1 MRILIDIGHPAHV
14 HFFYH
19 PIQLLRQHGHDVLI
33 TSRDKDIALSLLDE
47 LGLHHE
53 KLSTAKN
60 RGLVSMARE
69 LVQRNLALWR
79 VVRRYRP
86 DVMAAIGGINIA
98 QVGWITRTP
107 SAVFYDT
114 ENARLQNAL
123 TYPFA
128 SSVLVPAC
136 YEGWLPRRRHHRYAG
151 YHELSYLHPQRFA
164 PNREIAIANG
174 LSVED
179 DTFFI
184 RVVAWRASHDIGER
198 GWTSDLLRRV
208 VGKLS
213 DLGKVIIS
221 SETELPSDLAVY
233 RYSGKR
239 SAVHHLLAFSRAF
252 VGESATMA
260 SECAVLGV
268 PAIYAAETPR
278 GYTNEQDRKYGLV
291 TNVPRLEWPALN
303 QAIDRI
309 LSKTPDAWQE
319 QRHRL
324 LADTIDVAEFVT
336 EKILSLPLAGR
347 GPSRDPR

>member
-33 TSRDKDIALSLLDE
+33 TSRDKDIALSLLEEFD
-47 LGLHHE
+47 LRHE
-53 KLSTAKN
+53 KLSTARN
-60 RGLVSMARE
+60 TGLVSMARE
-69 LVQRNLALWR
+69 LIQRNLALWR

-98 QVGWITRTP
+98 QVGWITRIP

-114 ENARLQNAL
+114 ENAHLQNAL

-136 YEGWLPRRRHHRYAG
+136 YEAWLPRRRHFRYAG
-151 YHELSYLHPQRFA
+151 YHELSYLHPQRFSA
-164 PNREIAIANG
+164 SREIAAANG
-174 LSVED
+174 LSAGGA
-179 DTFFI
+179 TFFI
-184 RVVAWRASHDIGER
+184 RVVAWRASHDIGEK
-198 GWTSDLLRRV
+198 GWTSELLRQV

-213 DLGKVIIS
+213 SLGKVLIS
-221 SETELPSDLAVY
+221 SESELPPDLAEY
-233 RYSGKR
+233 RYTGK
-239 SAVHHLLAFSRAF
+239 AATVHHLLAFCRAF

-278 GYTNEQDRKYGLV
+278 GYTNEQDKKYGLV
-291 TNVPRLEWPALN
+291 TNVRRLQWPILE
-303 QAIDRI
+303 QAIDQI
-309 LSKTPDAWQE
+309 LARTPDFWQE
-319 QRHRL
+319 QRQRL
-324 LADTIDVAEFVT
+324 LSDTIDVAEFVA
-336 EKILSLPLAGR
+336 ERIEALPIAGR
-347 GPSRDPR
+347 GRSQDSR

>member
-53 KLSTAKN
+53 KLSTARN
-60 RGLVSMARE
+60 TGLVSMARE

-98 QVGWITRTP
+98 QVGWISRTP

-114 ENARLQNAL
+114 ENARLQNML

-128 SSVLVPAC
+128 HCVLVPAC
-136 YEGWLPRRRHHRYAG
+136 YEAWLPRQRHCRYAG
-151 YHELSYLHPQRFA
+151 YHELSYLHPRRFT
-164 PNREIAIANG
+164 PNRDTAIANG
-174 LSVED
+174 LSADGE
-179 DTFFI
+179 TFFI
-184 RVVAWRASHDIGER
+184 RVVAWRASHDIGEQ
-198 GWTSDLLRRV
+198 GWTSELLRQV
-208 VGKLS
+208 VRKLS
-213 DLGKVIIS
+213 DLGKVLIS
-221 SETELPSDLAVY
+221 AESELPADLAVY
-233 RYSGKR
+233 RYAGQT
-239 SAVHHLLAFSRAF
+239 SAVHHLLAFCRAF

-268 PAIYAAETPR
+268 PAVYAAETPR
-278 GYTNEQDRKYGLV
+278 GYTNEQERKYGLV
-291 TNVPRLEWPALN
+291 ANARELSWSTLE
-303 QAIDRI
+303 QAIDGI
-309 LSKTPDAWQE
+309 LKHPRRYWHE
-319 QRHRL
+319 QRTRL
-324 LADTIDVAEFVT
+324 LAETIDVADYVT
-336 EKILSLPLAGR
+336 RVVETM
-347 GPSRDPR
+347 PSRGCCCGEPS